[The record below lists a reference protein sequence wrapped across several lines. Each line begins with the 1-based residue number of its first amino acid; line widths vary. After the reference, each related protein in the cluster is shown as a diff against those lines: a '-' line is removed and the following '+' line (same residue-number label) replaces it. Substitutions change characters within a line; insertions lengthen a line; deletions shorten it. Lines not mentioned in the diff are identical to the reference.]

1 MLTLGTLF
9 GTMLEA
15 SAIALIPLGLVMLGL
30 VGLSIAGAM
39 R

>member
-1 MLTLGTLF
+1 MLTLETLF

-15 SAIALIPLGLVMLGL
+15 SAIALIPLSFVIVGL